1 MPVYTYTTIDGP
13 LVTSPSLRVFQASLY
28 KPMDRSPVDPHS
40 ACDGAPLRPALHGNK
55 ISIRKPHEVAGAT
68 YVGATHADILF
79 RCQRGT
85 A

>member
-1 MPVYTYTTIDGP
+1 MPIYTYTTIDGP

-40 ACDGAPLRPALHGNK
+40 ACDNAPPALHGNR
-55 ISIRKPHEVAGAT
+55 IRIRKPHCGGRG
-68 YVGATHADILF
+68 YPRRSNHADILF
-79 RCQRGT
+79 CCQRGT